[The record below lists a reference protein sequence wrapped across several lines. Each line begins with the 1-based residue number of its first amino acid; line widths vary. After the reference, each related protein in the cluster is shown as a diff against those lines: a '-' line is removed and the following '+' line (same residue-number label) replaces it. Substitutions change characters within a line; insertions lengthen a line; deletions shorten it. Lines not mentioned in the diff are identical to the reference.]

1 MADNE
6 AIYDSVLGQMFQTE
20 ESHQQPLLKARS
32 LNFTLEFDREV
43 KDL

>member
-6 AIYDSVLGQMFQTE
+6 TGDDSVLGQKFQTV
-20 ESHQQPLLKARS
+20 ESHQQPLLRARS